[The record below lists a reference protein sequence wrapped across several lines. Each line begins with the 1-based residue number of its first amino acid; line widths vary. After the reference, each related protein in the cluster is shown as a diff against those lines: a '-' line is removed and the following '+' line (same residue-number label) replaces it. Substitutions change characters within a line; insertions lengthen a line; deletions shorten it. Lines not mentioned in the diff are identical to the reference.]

1 MRGNASDMR
10 RRRKDARSQKIEA
23 ASVESQNIRIDE
35 GDDDNSY
42 ASSVEAGHKVDPR
55 AQVIFV
61 LCVVLVVLYAV
72 GLVIPKDMLNVWLHQ
87 SGYNAG
93 YSFSWFVEDLQQ
105 NVSSL
110 MAVLT
115 GNDNGPVP
123 YSSTMLRYVVIAL
136 SGAGL
141 ALCGAV
147 YQGSFKNALVSPSTL
162 GVTSGATLGMM
173 LWVVFFVTDTGDNV
187 SWLTSADA
195 SGVAS
200 GADLISSYGLALLSF
215 VGCLLVVG
223 AVLLIMRLANNGKM
237 SGIMMIICGQVVG
250 GVIGAVCNSI
260 RYYYVAIDPYSVK
273 SQLLTDLTIASF
285 YRNFGVLDVLA
296 VFVPIL
302 VVFIVIMRM
311 RTQLSLL
318 AFDEAEARTL
328 GVETR
333 RLQFVTVGL
342 CTLLTAIIVSFCG
355 RVGFVG
361 FLVPHMARRLV
372 GPSFKYL
379 LPATTV
385 LGAVFVLGA
394 YLLLACTL
402 GPSFETMVG
411 MFISIFGA
419 AVFLVTALTGKGG
432 ARGQFK

>member
-1 MRGNASDMR
+1 MVRNVNERRG
-10 RRRKDARSQKIEA
+10 RRKEARPGKVEA
-23 ASVESQNIRIDE
+23 SAVETSNIRIDE
-35 GDDDNSY
+35 GEDDNLY

-72 GLVIPKDMLNVWLHQ
+72 GLVIPKDMLNTWLHE

-93 YSFSWFVEDLQQ
+93 YSFSWFVEDLQS
-105 NVSSL
+105 NVASL
-110 MAVLT
+110 MAVFT

-173 LWVVFFVTDTGDNV
+173 LWVVFFVSDSGDNAA
-187 SWLTSADA
+187 WITSADA

-215 VGCLLVVG
+215 IGCLLVVG
-223 AVLLIMRLANNGKM
+223 TVLLVMRLANNGKM
-237 SGIMMIICGQVVG
+237 SGIMMIVCGQVVG

-260 RYYYVAIDPYSVK
+260 RYYYVAVDPYSVK

-285 YRNFGVLDVLA
+285 YRSFTILDVLA

-302 VVFIVIMRM
+302 VVFVVIMRM
-311 RTQLSLL
+311 RTQLTLL
-318 AFDEAEARTL
+318 SFDEAEARTL

-342 CTLLTAIIVSFCG
+342 CTLLTAIIISFCG

-372 GPSFKYL
+372 GPNFKYL

-402 GPSFETMVG
+402 GPAFETMVG

-419 AVFLVTALTGKGG
+419 VVFLWTALSGKGG

>member
-1 MRGNASDMR
+1 MAREDSQTWR
-10 RRRKDARSQKIEA
+10 RHQNVRSQKIEA
-23 ASVESQNIRIDE
+23 SAVEAQNIRIDE
-35 GDDDNSY
+35 ADDDNLY
-42 ASSVEAGHKVDPR
+42 AASVDAGHKVDPR

-61 LCVVLVVLYAV
+61 LCVVLVVLYVV
-72 GLVIPKDMLNVWLHQ
+72 GLVIPKDMLNSALHS

-105 NVSSL
+105 NVASL
-110 MAVLT
+110 MGVFT
-115 GNDNGPVP
+115 GNDDGPVA

-173 LWVVFFVTDTGDNV
+173 LWVVFFVSDSGDNAA
-187 SWLTSADA
+187 WLTSADA

-200 GADLISSYGLALLSF
+200 GADLISSYGLAGLSF
-215 VGCLLVVG
+215 AGCLLVVG
-223 AVLLIMRLANNGKM
+223 VVLLIMRLANNGKM

-260 RYYYVAIDPYSVK
+260 RYYYVALDPYSVK

-285 YRNFGVLDVLA
+285 YRNFGALDVLA
-296 VFVPIL
+296 VFIPIL
-302 VVFIVIMRM
+302 IVFIVIMRL

-318 AFDEAEARTL
+318 AFDDAEARTL

-372 GPSFKYL
+372 GPNFKYL

-385 LGAVFVLGA
+385 LGAVFVLAA

-402 GPSFETMVG
+402 GPSYETMVG

-419 AVFLVTALTGKGG
+419 AVFLWTALTGKGG
-432 ARGQFK
+432 SRGQFK